1 MQNRAMNYDI
11 TSALPKDI
19 PSIEAMQILSDQMQ
33 VGESITI
40 YWKDGTLKDVAAAVE
55 KIKQIPKVVNVSWL
69 GTVVDPA
76 TPQELYPEEA
86 SNWVKGNNFNVVVQ
100 TTATTGEVSQITNE
114 LKSFLPSNAHII
126 SSDVQLEEVEKYFS
140 GKPMLYFGLGLLFVF
155 LFLLFYFDKPLTP
168 VLIVV
173 SMAVGVLLN
182 LGISG
187 LLRQSTFYLV
197 TIMVEVLQLAVS
209 YDYALF
215 LYHRYEEE
223 RKTRPDSE
231 SMEIALVATIKAISL
246 SALTTVAG
254 FFALT
259 FATLTISQDIGWLLL
274 RGVAL
279 SFLVSI
285 TLLPALLL
293 TFEGK
298 LTWKTFNLENIVA
311 NIAASVEKAVAP
323 LFAVL
328 LIVLILGFWG
338 GGRTEITYAND
349 VFIPSQLTS
358 MKVQQEYQKAFQNY
372 DTWMVL
378 LDKNSN
384 YTQALKAINKLSLVQ
399 SVLNPATMLDQAI
412 PQEMLPSS
420 VLSSFSNDQYVYAV
434 VNTKVKPDTPEAEE
448 LRKEI
453 EDILASLPGKNHVTG
468 LSIAIDDI
476 KRISME
482 DNTKTSWLTLL
493 FIFVILLV
501 GFRNVWLSLVL
512 ILIIEAAVQLNL
524 WAAGWF
530 QAVTFMVPITL
541 STVQLGSTID
551 YAVLSATRFEEAVG
565 KGTKNPLDET
575 IRGASPSIFVS
586 AGTFFLMSL
595 PSAILSDIP
604 GLTQIMGGLAR
615 GALISGLI
623 AVFLLPT
630 VFKVLQRIL
639 FGRSVKA

>member
-1 MQNRAMNYDI
+1 VYLILAVLSFFAMQNRAMNYDI
-11 TSALPKDI
+11 TSALPKDV

-69 GTVVDPA
+69 GTVVDSA
-76 TPQELYPEEA
+76 TPEELYPEEA
-86 SNWVKGNNFNVVVQ
+86 SNWVKGNNFNVVIQ

-126 SSDVQLEEVEKYFS
+126 SSDVQLEEVEEYFS

-168 VLIVV
+168 ILIVV

-187 LLRQSTFYLV
+187 LLHQSTFYLV
-197 TIMVEVLQLAVS
+197 TIIVEVLQLAVS

-254 FFALT
+254 FFGLT

-298 LTWKTFNLENIVA
+298 LTWKTLNLENIVA

-338 GGRTEITYAND
+338 GSRTEITYAND

-358 MKVQQEYQKAFQNY
+358 VKMQQEYQKEFQNY

-384 YTQALKAINKLSLVQ
+384 YTQALQAINKLSLVQ
-399 SVLNPATMLDQAI
+399 NVLNPATMLDQAI

-453 EDILASLPGKNHVTG
+453 ENILASLPGKNYITG

-512 ILIIEAAVQLNL
+512 ILVIEAAVQLNL

-551 YAVLSATRFEEAVG
+551 YAVLSATRF
-565 KGTKNPLDET
+565 
-575 IRGASPSIFVS
+575 
-586 AGTFFLMSL
+586 
-595 PSAILSDIP
+595 
-604 GLTQIMGGLAR
+604 
-615 GALISGLI
+615 
-623 AVFLLPT
+623 
-630 VFKVLQRIL
+630 
-639 FGRSVKA
+639 